1 MCAAFEFGIES
12 LFKHEEKEWSGRKD
26 LNLRPPA
33 PEAGALPGCAT
44 PRLVF
49 SINAAVRISMKLFQ
63 RQVLLRAGRFFAIDC
78 WKMRFAVNFL
88 CKSMQG
94 SKKARFAGFTSSRAG
109 VMVGSV

>member
-1 MCAAFEFGIES
+1 
-12 LFKHEEKEWSGRKD
+12 
-26 LNLRPPA
+26 
-33 PEAGALPGCAT
+33 
-44 PRLVF
+44 
-49 SINAAVRISMKLFQ
+49 MKLFQ